1 MFKSSGDTNM
11 SDRRKIRWLIAHFPV
26 HLFQRTA
33 EAFTQ
38 ELEALLPGQFEVEI
52 HTIDS
57 YVDQYQKLEALRLK
71 KPSIP
76 GLEDSTSEHTVG
88 HISDMQQKWTT
99 FFDALRA
106 GDFEMSQTQV
116 FTVAEQLKNKD
127 FAALDLPFLFDSHDH
142 VSRVL
147 DGQIGDE
154 MCAKLAETSDV
165 KGLAFTYSGGYRI
178 IGNTTGIKS
187 LDELAENELIVSS
200 EPSKVLFNE
209 LGTTTLNKASID
221 VASLADN
228 GAKGTA
234 VETTY
239 IRFTGKHVLKTNHS
253 MFLTTI
259 LTGTKFWNTLTAE
272 QQEAFATAA
281 KRVAKIERQWSVD
294 DAAQYERNAVANG
307 VTIVD
312 LSDADRERLSK
323 RAKLSYRHVEQMG
336 IDMNLVKRIVERR
349 KD

>member
-1 MFKSSGDTNM
+1 M
-11 SDRRKIRWLIAHFPV
+11 SDRRKIRWLIAHFPI

-33 EAFTQ
+33 EAFGR
-38 ELEALLPGQFEVEI
+38 ELETLCPGQFELEI

-57 YVDQYQKLEALRLK
+57 YVDQYQKSEALRLR

-88 HISDMQQKWTT
+88 HIRDMQQKWTT

-147 DGQIGDE
+147 DGEIGDE
-154 MCAKLAETSDV
+154 LCKGLENE
-165 KGLAFTYSGGYRI
+165 KIRGLAFTYSGGYRI
-178 IGNTTGIKS
+178 IGSTNGLS
-187 LDELAENELIVSS
+187 NLSDLAQTDLIVANRPS
-200 EPSKVLFNE
+200 EVLFGDGF
-209 LGTTTLNKASID
+209 GTPILRRSEVAN
-221 VASLADN
+221 ASLAEGVDD
-228 GAKGTA
+228 GMAI
-234 VETTY
+234 ETTY

-253 MFLTTI
+253 IFMTTI
-259 LTGTKFWNTLTAE
+259 LTGTKFLDSLTEE
-272 QQEAFATAA
+272 QRNAFMVAA
-281 KRVAKIERQWSVD
+281 KRVAKIEREWSVA
-294 DAAQYERNAVANG
+294 DAEKYERDAVANG
-307 VTIVD
+307 VTIID
-312 LSDADRERLSK
+312 LSEEDQVLLRK
-323 RAKLSYRHVEQMG
+323 RAKLSYRHVEVMG
-336 IDMNLVKRIVERR
+336 IDINLVKRIIERR

>member
-1 MFKSSGDTNM
+1 M
-11 SDRRKIRWLIAHFPV
+11 SDRRKIRWLIAHYPV

-38 ELEALLPGQFEVEI
+38 ELDKLLPGQFEVEI
-52 HTIDS
+52 YTIDS
-57 YVDQYQKLEALRLK
+57 YVDQYKKLEELRLK
-71 KPSIP
+71 KPAIP
-76 GLEDSTSEHTVG
+76 GLEDKTSKYTVG
-88 HISDMQQKWTT
+88 HISEMQQKWTT
-99 FFDALRA
+99 FFNALRD
-106 GDFEMSQTQV
+106 GEFEMSQTQV
-116 FTVAEQLKNKD
+116 FTVAEQLNNKD
-127 FAALDLPFLFDSHDH
+127 FAALDLPFLFDNHDH

-147 DGQIGDE
+147 DGAIGDA
-154 MCAKLAETSDV
+154 MCKKLAEVSDV
-165 KGLAFTYSGGYRI
+165 RGLAFTYSGGYRI

-187 LDELAENELIVSS
+187 LDELAANELIVSS

-209 LGTTTLNKASID
+209 LGTTTLNKATID

-259 LTGTKFWNTLTAE
+259 LTGNKFWNSLTAE
-272 QQEAFATAA
+272 QQTAFADAA
-281 KRVAKIERQWSVD
+281 KCVAKIERQWSID
-294 DAAQYERNAVANG
+294 DAAEYERNAQING

-312 LSDADRERLSK
+312 LSDSDRERLAK

-336 IDMNLVKRIVERR
+336 IDMDLVKRIIERR

>member
-1 MFKSSGDTNM
+1 M

-38 ELEALLPGQFEVEI
+38 ELEALLPGQFQVEI

-57 YVDQYQKLEALRLK
+57 YCDQYKKLEALRLK

-76 GLEDSTSEHTVG
+76 GLEEPVVDKKYQVEHIDG
-88 HISDMQQKWTT
+88 MQEKWTT
-99 FFDALRA
+99 FFNALRD
-106 GDFEMSQTQV
+106 GEFEMSQTQV

-147 DGQIGDE
+147 DGAIGDE

-178 IGNTTGIKS
+178 IGNTTGITS
-187 LDELAENELIVSS
+187 LDELADNELIVSS
-200 EPSKVLFNE
+200 QPSKVLFNE

-221 VASLADN
+221 VASLAD
-228 GAKGTA
+228 GTTKGTA
-234 VETTY
+234 IETTY

-259 LTGTKFWNTLTAE
+259 LTGTKFWNSLTAE
-272 QQEAFATAA
+272 QQDAFATAA
-281 KRVAKIERQWSVD
+281 KRVAKIERQWSVE
-294 DAAQYERNAVANG
+294 DAAEYERNAVANG

-312 LSDADRERLSK
+312 LSDADRERLAK
-323 RAKLSYRHVEQMG
+323 KAKLSYRHVEQMG
-336 IDMNLVKRIVERR
+336 IDMNLVKRIIKRR

>member
-1 MFKSSGDTNM
+1 M

-57 YVDQYQKLEALRLK
+57 YCDQYQKLEALRLK

-76 GLEDSTSEHTVG
+76 GLEEPVVDSQYQVEQ
-88 HISDMQQKWTT
+88 ISDMQQKWTT

-147 DGQIGDE
+147 DGEIGNE
-154 MCAKLAETSDV
+154 MCNKLAETSDV
-165 KGLAFTYSGGYRI
+165 RGLAFTYSGGYRI

-187 LDELAENELIVSS
+187 LDELAMNELIVSS

-221 VASLADN
+221 VASLADS

-259 LTGTKFWNTLTAE
+259 LTGTKFWNSLTTE

-294 DAAQYERNAVANG
+294 DAAEYEQNAQANG

-336 IDMNLVKRIVERR
+336 IDMDLVKRIIERR